1 MWSQIQWLRSPTRL
15 QSPAKPRHRH
25 FSCSSFK
32 DIQDLCREDSASYSG
47 SDSPP
52 NTPKKPSIFHRVR
65 LSTSVLRSW
74 SHRLS
79 VSSASSRRLL
89 LPDSD
94 LCIIL
99 YHTSL
104 RVVRRT
110 FEDCRVVRS
119 ILRGFRVPIDERD
132 LSMDS
137 RFVDEL
143 QDAIGRNNLSL
154 PRVFIGG
161 RYIGGVEEIKV
172 MNENGELKRL
182 IERLPEAAAAAT
194 PWCCEVCGGIRFVVC
209 EECDGSHKIYIE
221 KTGFRGCNACN
232 INGLIRCP
240 SCSSTKLRITGS

>member
-1 MWSQIQWLRSPTRL
+1 MLSQWLRSPARV
-15 QSPAKPRHRH
+15 QSPSQPRHRH

-32 DIQDLCREDSASYSG
+32 DIQDLCREDSSSDSG

-74 SHRLS
+74 SHRLA
-79 VSSASSRRLL
+79 VSSTSSSRR
-89 LPDSD
+89 DSD
-94 LCIIL
+94 HRIIL

-119 ILRGFRVPIDERD
+119 ILRTLRVPIDERD

-143 QDAIGRNNLSL
+143 HDAIGRKSLSL

-161 RYIGGVEEIKV
+161 RYIGGVEEIKL

-182 IERLPEAAAAAT
+182 IERLPDVATGPAAA
-194 PWCCEVCGGIRFVVC
+194 WCCEVCGGIRFVVC

-221 KTGFRGCNACN
+221 KIGFRSCNSCN

-240 SCSSTKLRITGS
+240 SCSPMKLRIAGS

>member
-1 MWSQIQWLRSPTRL
+1 MWSQWLRSPSRV
-15 QSPAKPRHRH
+15 QSPAKPSHRH

-32 DIQDLCREDSASYSG
+32 DIQDLCREDSDSDSG
-47 SDSPP
+47 TISPP

-74 SHRLS
+74 SHRLA
-79 VSSASSRRLL
+79 VSSTSSRRLL

-94 LCIIL
+94 HRIVL

-143 QDAIGRNNLSL
+143 QDAIGRKNLSL

-161 RYIGGVEEIKV
+161 RYIGGAEEIKL
-172 MNENGELKRL
+172 MNESGELKRL
-182 IERLPEAAAAAT
+182 IERLPEAAAT
-194 PWCCEVCGGIRFVVC
+194 PSCCEVCGGIRFVVC
-209 EECDGSHKIYIE
+209 EECDGSHKIYVE
-221 KTGFRGCNACN
+221 KIGFRSCNACN

-240 SCSSTKLRITGS
+240 SCSPMWLRITGS